1 MPIPCYRCRDGEPH
15 ELHRPDALAEL
26 RQLAIG
32 KGLSPFLIE
41 KLRRQSLLEEAVAS
55 VALDKDPRCQTI
67 SLDGPSPYE
76 CQHELHGADGGACP
90 ECGWDAYAL
99 GGAYT
104 AKAPRPWSEVKADA
118 AEIRRSHEQG
128 EDDDQP
134 EHAPDPD

>member
-26 RQLAIG
+26 RQLAIE

-41 KLRRQSLLEEAVAS
+41 KLRRESLLNEAIAS
-55 VALDKDPRCQTI
+55 VALDHDPRMQTI
-67 SLDGPSPYE
+67 SLDEPDEG
-76 CQHELHGADGGACP
+76 
-90 ECGWDAYAL
+90 

-104 AKAPRPWSEVKADA
+104 AKAPRSWSEVKADA